1 MMTARAREKVDP
13 PTMPEAAR
21 AQYFHLADGNV
32 AARADS
38 SHTGRKDL
46 GDKGADEER
55 LGISKERKVDRW
67 TPKTYPVAKPPIPP
81 SNSQCN
87 FLIRF

>member
-1 MMTARAREKVDP
+1 
-13 PTMPEAAR
+13 MPEAAR

-67 TPKTYPVAKPPIPP
+67 TNLSISIISSEAA
-81 SNSQCN
+81 
-87 FLIRF
+87 R